1 MAGTSFEQLMVEV
14 LNQKQYMEELLSE
27 NYELRRQLAGL
38 RDGLGIVLE
47 IQGQRFS
54 LAGETAAGF
63 LLAEPEEQ
71 ETIFTE
77 QPTTT
82 MPISEAA
89 VGTGTPLETPMPN
102 TDDFELIPYSLN
114 EEEEEEV
121 LARTSSILEDMP
133 VDESAT
139 AVTSPMAVR
148 QGSKTRKL
156 ASIDE
161 EEKATL
167 RKQLV
172 GSFLLE

>member
-1 MAGTSFEQLMVEV
+1 MAGTSFEQLMEEV
-14 LNQKQYMEELLSE
+14 LNQKQYMEELLAE

-38 RDGLGIVLE
+38 RDGLGIILE

-77 QPTTT
+77 QPTTI

-89 VGTGTPLETPMPN
+89 VGTMTPLETPMPN

-114 EEEEEEV
+114 EEEEEV
-121 LARTSSILEDMP
+121 LARTSSILEDML

-156 ASIDE
+156 AMIDE

>member
-1 MAGTSFEQLMVEV
+1 MAGTSFEQLMKEV
-14 LNQKQYMEELLSE
+14 LNQKQYMEELLAE
-27 NYELRRQLAGL
+27 NHELRRQLAGL

-47 IQGQRFS
+47 IQGRRFS

-63 LLAEPEEQ
+63 LLAEPEAQ

-77 QPTTT
+77 QPTTVI
-82 MPISEAA
+82 PISEAA
-89 VGTGTPLETPMPN
+89 VGTGTPLETPTPN
-102 TDDFELIPYSLN
+102 TDDFELLPYSLN
-114 EEEEEEV
+114 EEEEEV
-121 LARTSSILEDMP
+121 LARTSSILEDMLD
-133 VDESAT
+133 DEFAT
-139 AVTSPMAVR
+139 AVTSQMAVR

-156 ASIDE
+156 VSIDE

>member
-1 MAGTSFEQLMVEV
+1 MAGTSFEQLMEEV
-14 LNQKQYMEELLSE
+14 LNQKQYMEELLAE

-54 LAGETAAGF
+54 LAGDAAAGF
-63 LLAEPEEQ
+63 LLAEPEAQ

-77 QPTTT
+77 QPTTI

-89 VGTGTPLETPMPN
+89 VGTRTPLETPMPN

-114 EEEEEEV
+114 EEEEEV
-121 LARTSSILEDMP
+121 LARTSSILEDML

-156 ASIDE
+156 AMIDE